1 LTHIAEN
8 GDVLGFDILQIG
20 AASSACPNDGEV
32 QFVVEPSPTDICRRP
47 KGEAGRD
54 RLPDELAAR
63 GIARG
68 ISLTV
73 THSFASVDLSLN
85 RQDCLVGPIVAGT
98 LILTKL

>member
-1 LTHIAEN
+1 
-8 GDVLGFDILQIG
+8 
-20 AASSACPNDGEV
+20 
-32 QFVVEPSPTDICRRP
+32 
-47 KGEAGRD
+47 
-54 RLPDELAAR
+54 LPDELAAR